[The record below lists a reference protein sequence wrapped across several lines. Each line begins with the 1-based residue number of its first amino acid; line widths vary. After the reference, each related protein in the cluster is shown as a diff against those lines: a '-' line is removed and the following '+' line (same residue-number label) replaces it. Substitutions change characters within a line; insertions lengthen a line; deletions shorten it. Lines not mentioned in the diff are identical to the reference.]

1 MNNNGRA
8 SQLKIFTGSANPEL
22 SMEISRYLKIPLGK
36 INLMKFS
43 DGEIYCQ
50 IEENVRGHDIFVIQP
65 TCHPV
70 NQNLVELLVM
80 LDAFK
85 RASADRVTA
94 VIPYYGYARQDRK
107 DKPRVPISAKLVADL
122 ISVAGASR
130 VLVMDLHAA
139 PIQGFFDIPVD
150 HLFAAPVLIKY
161 LAHLKIKKMVI
172 VSPDAGGVE
181 RARAFAKR
189 LRSHLAIIDKRRP
202 APNKSEIMNVIGNV
216 EGKTAVIIDDIID
229 TGGTLINTCIALK
242 NSGAKEVMAC
252 FSHGVFSGKAMKNI
266 KNKSIK
272 RVIVTNT
279 IPFDGDKRKNR
290 KIECLS
296 IAPLLGQAI
305 RRIHT
310 NSSVSSLFV

>member
-1 MNNNGRA
+1 
-8 SQLKIFTGSANPEL
+8 
-22 SMEISRYLKIPLGK
+22 
-36 INLMKFS
+36 MKFS

-50 IEENVRGHDIFVIQP
+50 IEENVRGHDVFVIQP

-70 NQNLVELLVM
+70 NQNLVQLLVM

-107 DKPRVPISAKLVADL
+107 DKPRVPISAKLIADL
-122 ISVAGASR
+122 ISVAGANR

-139 PIQGFFDIPVD
+139 PIQGFFNIPVD
-150 HLFAAPVLIKY
+150 HLFAAPVLIRY
-161 LAHLKIKKMVI
+161 LAQLKIKKMVI

-202 APNKSEIMNVIGNV
+202 APNKSEIMNVIGDV
-216 EGKTAVIIDDIID
+216 DGKTAVIIDDIID
-229 TGGTLINTCIALK
+229 TGGTLINTCNALK
-242 NSGAKEVMAC
+242 NNGAKEVMAC
-252 FSHGVFSGKAMKNI
+252 FSHGVFSGKAMENI
-266 KNKSIK
+266 KDKSIK
-272 RVIVTNT
+272 RIIVTNT
-279 IPFDGDKRKNR
+279 IPFDTEKRKNR